1 MAVDVLTAFDVVTA
15 CSWNDRVVASDE
27 PVLVKFWAPQC
38 SPCGMI
44 EPILDELAKEYAG
57 KILCYKLNTE
67 DCPTIASQYEIKSI
81 PTVVLFKDGEK
92 KEFVIGAVPK
102 SALTAAIEKCLK

>member
-1 MAVDVLTAFDVVTA
+1 MNVSLAVDVVTA

-27 PVLVKFWAPQC
+27 PVLVEFWAPQC
-38 SPCGMI
+38 GPCGMI
-44 EPILDELAKEYAG
+44 EPIVDELAKEYAG

-92 KEFVIGAVPK
+92 KDCVIGAVPK
-102 SALTAAIEKCLK
+102 SAFTAAIEKCLK